1 MAIVI
6 FTQAEFQQRQQYG
19 MEYTLCE
26 SKVFHQ
32 PKTDGLT
39 KVKRFF
45 KGSDDHRIAGFRKK
59 DSIYLVEDMGEE
71 GAGYNKNYRFTR
83 VTPKVSQR
91 IITHTELDGFRAH
104 GIHYQHNPEMQAIQ
118 HALNAQFDISTPLTD
133 MVKALKENALKEAVE
148 TYPEA
153 EVFAVDDI
161 QTCLLESA
169 DSCSVQF
176 RGACTLVPLQEK
188 FN

>member
-6 FTQAEFQQRQQYG
+6 FTQEELQTRQNYG

-26 SKVFHQ
+26 SKIFHQ
-32 PKTDGLT
+32 PKTDNLL

-45 KGSDDHRIAGFRKK
+45 KSSDDHRIAGFRKENA
-59 DSIYLVEDMGEE
+59 IYVMEDLGEE

-83 VTPKVSQR
+83 LTPQVSKR

-104 GIHYQHNPEMQAIQ
+104 GVNYQHNPEMQAVQ
-118 HALNAQFDISTPLTD
+118 HALNAQFELEATLTD
-133 MVKALKENALKEAVE
+133 MVKALKEGALKEAVAA
-148 TYPEA
+148 YPDA
-153 EVFAVDDI
+153 EVFAVDDV
-161 QTCLLESA
+161 QTSLLESA
-169 DSCSVQF
+169 DGCSVQF

-188 FN
+188 FS